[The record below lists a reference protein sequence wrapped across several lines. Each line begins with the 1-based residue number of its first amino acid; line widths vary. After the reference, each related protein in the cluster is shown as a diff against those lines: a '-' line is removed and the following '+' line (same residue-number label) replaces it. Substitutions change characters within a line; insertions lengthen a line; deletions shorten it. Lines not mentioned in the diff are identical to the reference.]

1 MAGVRKVLF
10 SEINTDMFTNTLSEA
25 AFPTEDRATAVFK
38 EVKRSLNKIHTW
50 VSSLGC
56 TIAGEWFDPVDALR
70 FVSAVFSVHIAG
82 NYQVWHEVYAGLT
95 RLTLSPTED
104 ITVRDRTHK
113 GSDGAMSENSPITNG
128 FDIDTPFVKSKGVR
142 EYQTTERE
150 TNDTSHEAVQRVQA
164 IERFNRTIFDTV
176 KSAVLA
182 SCDEALT
189 AL

>member
-1 MAGVRKVLF
+1 MAGARKVLF
-10 SEINTDMFTNTLSEA
+10 SEINTDMFTNSLIEA
-25 AFPTEDRATAVFK
+25 SIPTANRDTVVGQEAR
-38 EVKRSLNKIHTW
+38 RCLNKLHTW
-50 VSSLGC
+50 LSAVGC

-70 FVSAVFSVHIAG
+70 FVSTVFSVHIAG
-82 NYQVWHEVYAGLT
+82 QYQVWHEVYAGLT

-113 GSDGAMSENSPITNG
+113 GSDGAMSENSPISNG
-128 FDIDTPFVKSKGVR
+128 FEIDTPFVKSKGVS

-150 TNDTSHEAVQRVQA
+150 TNDTAHETVQRIQA
-164 IERFNRTIFDTV
+164 IERFKRTIFDTV